1 MVGLDYCFI
10 MNVLKAEL
18 FDKLINIPCSYSR
31 QNIPGQETAKLGIV
45 YRRKK
50 KSHIRR
56 RFKKIKSTKNVQ
68 AFEELKKHSII
79 FFSWRNIKQ
88 NPKDIDSVEKGLI
101 HRRWLF
107 LPGWRL
113 LSKESV

>member
-18 FDKLINIPCSYSR
+18 FDKLINIPCSYTR

-50 KSHIRR
+50 
-56 RFKKIKSTKNVQ
+56 
-68 AFEELKKHSII
+68 
-79 FFSWRNIKQ
+79 
-88 NPKDIDSVEKGLI
+88 
-101 HRRWLF
+101 
-107 LPGWRL
+107 
-113 LSKESV
+113 

>member
-50 KSHIRR
+50 NLI
-56 RFKKIKSTKNVQ
+56 
-68 AFEELKKHSII
+68 FEEDSRKSRALKMFRHLK
-79 FFSWRNIKQ
+79 N
-88 NPKDIDSVEKGLI
+88 
-101 HRRWLF
+101 
-107 LPGWRL
+107 
-113 LSKESV
+113 